1 MSIPSFIAL
10 LPLMIGLFGVHGSA
24 EQPAEDSRTAPEA
37 VRQLV
42 VNEQLIMRVHI
53 RPRPQV
59 RRLDW
64 EERDGPK
71 CISTRSI
78 RGALSS
84 GADHV
89 DFVLKARQRVRARF
103 TDNCPALDFYT
114 GFYLKPESDKICAG
128 RDFIHSR
135 IGGSCRIEGFQHLVP
150 KPRQ

>member
-1 MSIPSFIAL
+1 M
-10 LPLMIGLFGVHGSA
+10 MGLVGMQGSN
-24 EQPAEDSRTAPEA
+24 EQPADDGPTAPAA
-37 VRQLV
+37 VRQLI
-42 VNEQLIMRVHI
+42 VNEQLIMRVHVQ
-53 RPRPQV
+53 PRPQV
-59 RRLDW
+59 RRFDW

-78 RGALSS
+78 RGAMAS

-89 DFVLKARQRVRARF
+89 DFMLMARQRVRARF
-103 TDNCPALDFYT
+103 AEDCPALDFYT

-150 KPRQ
+150 KPKQ